1 MPRERLFFT
10 LPPDS
15 DLLIYADSGTTSA
28 SMSIQNFADTNRPFE
43 FEKRGQL
50 FIRMHNETLSVAAMR
65 VHNPDCPPVAINR

>member
-28 SMSIQNFADTNRPFE
+28 SMSIQNVAATNRRFE
-43 FEKRGQL
+43 FDKRRQL
-50 FIRMHNETLSVAAMR
+50 FIRTYNEPLSVVAVR
-65 VHNPDCPPVAINR
+65 VNNPDRAT